1 MKHEYPKTEIRPF
14 EELLNGKRMVDNYRW
29 LETTSDERSTWID
42 EQNKLADSFILD
54 DPKREIF
61 AERFDQLLNYDRT
74 GFPLATLSRI
84 FYSRIKRDEKHA
96 SLYMRDW
103 PDGDEHILVD
113 IDRFSE
119 QGNISLGAYRP
130 TRDGSLL
137 AYGLSKDGSDWLHWY
152 IMDIETGDII
162 DEIPRLVYTSV
173 SWLPDKSGFFYCRSM
188 HSDPE
193 ELKKI
198 GMKVFCHKLGT
209 DWRND
214 EMIFGDELTES
225 DLPYVWEISKD
236 GHHLIIFVD
245 HGLTQNELFYADLS
259 KPELKIESITANHD
273 GLFYPDI
280 EENVLY
286 VVTNNK
292 APKYRLCRFSLDG
305 TLPNIDRWETI
316 IDEGDDVLS
325 SFTVIGG
332 RLFVDRSVDV
342 IQHTSIHSLDGR
354 KIGKLEYPGVGKG
367 SLPHGEDEVDAVFVS
382 YSSFF
387 EPPVMYR
394 YDIRSNKLS
403 VFIKSSLTVNTEDYI
418 TEQVFYR
425 SFDGTAVPMFVIR
438 SKDTPLDGSNPTIL
452 TGYGGFE
459 HSLKPSFS
467 SRILFWL
474 EHGGIYV
481 IANIRGG
488 GEYGENWHLDGMLG
502 KKQNVFDD
510 FIAAG
515 EALIGERPV
524 RLSNEDNFAIRQYSS
539 REHIGIMGSSNGG
552 LLTGAALV
560 QRPDLWAAVI
570 SNVPLLDMLRFH
582 LTEGGKYWISEYG
595 NPDNSEHFNW
605 LIEYS
610 PYHNV
615 KNGSHFPPTLII
627 TSLHD
632 DRGTD
637 SMHAF
642 KMTAK
647 LQACNTSD
655 KPIILRTLTNVGHG
669 AGRTT
674 QMSIAE
680 QTEICIFMLKHLSYD
695 FNDEVDGFI

>member
-1 MKHEYPKTEIRPF
+1 MKSEYPKTEIKPF
-14 EELLNGKRMVDNYRW
+14 EELLHGQKIVDNYRW
-29 LETTSDERSTWID
+29 LETASDERSTWID
-42 EQNKLADSFILD
+42 EQNKFADSLIFD
-54 DPKREIF
+54 DPKREMF
-61 AERFDQLLNYDRT
+61 TKRFDQLLNYDRT
-74 GFPLATLSRI
+74 GLPRATLSRI

-96 SLYMRDW
+96 SLYMCDW
-103 PDGDEHILVD
+103 PDGDEQILVD

-119 QGNISLGAYRP
+119 KGNISLGGYSA
-130 TRDGSLL
+130 TRDGRLL

-152 IMDIETGDII
+152 IMDIDSGDIL

-173 SWLPDKSGFFYCRSM
+173 SWLPDKSGFLYCRSM

-193 ELKKI
+193 KLKKTS
-198 GMKVFCHKLGT
+198 MKVFFHKLGA
-209 DWRND
+209 DWRKD
-214 EMIFGDELTES
+214 EMIFGDGLTES
-225 DLPYVWEISKD
+225 DLPCVWLISKD
-236 GHHLIIFVD
+236 GRHLIIVVN
-245 HGLTQNELFYADLS
+245 HGQTRNEIFYADLS
-259 KPELKIESITANHD
+259 KPELKIESLTANHD
-273 GLFYPDI
+273 SLFYPDI
-280 EENVLY
+280 EEDVLY
-286 VVTNNK
+286 VMTNEG
-292 APKYRLCRFSLDG
+292 APKYRLCRISLDG

-316 IDEGDDVLS
+316 IAEDNDVLS
-325 SFTVIGG
+325 SFSVIGG
-332 RLFVDRSVDV
+332 QLFIERSVDM

-354 KIGKLEYPGVGKG
+354 KIGELEYPGIGRG
-367 SLPHGEDEVDAVFVS
+367 SLPYGEDEVDAVFVS
-382 YSSFF
+382 FSSFF
-387 EPPVMYR
+387 EPPVVYR
-394 YDIRSNKLS
+394 YDIKSNKLS
-403 VFIKSSLTVNTEDYI
+403 IFMKSSLTVNTDDYI
-418 TEQVFYR
+418 TEQIFYR

-438 SKDTPLDGSNPTIL
+438 PKDAPLDGSNPAIL

-459 HSLKPSFS
+459 YSFAPYFS
-467 SRILFWL
+467 SPVVFWL
-474 EHGGIYV
+474 EQGGIYA

-488 GEYGENWHLDGMLG
+488 GEYGENWHLDGMLE

-524 RLSNEDNFAIRQYSS
+524 RLSSEDNFAIRQYSS
-539 REHIGIMGSSNGG
+539 REHIGIMGGSNGG

-595 NPDNSEHFNW
+595 DPDNSEHFNW

-615 KNGSHFPPTLII
+615 KNSSHFPPTLFI

-674 QMSIAE
+674 QMSIVE
-680 QTEICIFMLKHLSYD
+680 QTEIYIFLLKYLM
-695 FNDEVDGFI
+695 